1 MARPGPGTWPSR
13 PTSRRP
19 RAASRT
25 YPLPGSNG
33 LTTLGASHSSR
44 SAPRGSRRR
53 THQDVVIGVRGRHSS
68 GVPAST
74 TVVLAVAG
82 VALLIAAAVVAV
94 FTLGGSGARPPRH
107 GAAAATETDSTS
119 GPPAAATAAATSSP
133 APRPAASHHDP
144 LGSAAASYVSSR
156 DGVVLAAVYDLHTG
170 QTWRFGRG
178 QPQDE

>member
-33 LTTLGASHSSR
+33 LTTLEPSHSSR
-44 SAPRGSRRR
+44 SAPRGSRDR

-74 TVVLAVAG
+74 TVVLAVGG
-82 VALLIAAAVVAV
+82 VALLVAAGIVAV
-94 FTLGGSGARPPRH
+94 FTLGGSGVRPPGH
-107 GAAAATETDSTS
+107 GTAAATGAGSSSGPPAVAAAATAIS
-119 GPPAAATAAATSSP
+119 PTA
-133 APRPAASHHDP
+133 RPAASHHDP
-144 LGSAAASYVSSR
+144 LG
-156 DGVVLAAVYDLHTG
+156 
-170 QTWRFGRG
+170 
-178 QPQDE
+178 